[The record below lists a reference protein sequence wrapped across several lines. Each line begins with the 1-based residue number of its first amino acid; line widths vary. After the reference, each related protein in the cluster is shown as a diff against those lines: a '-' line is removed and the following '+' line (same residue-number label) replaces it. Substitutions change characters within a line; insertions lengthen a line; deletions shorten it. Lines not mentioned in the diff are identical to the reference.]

1 MDLPTA
7 FNSVNSSKPWRV
19 MLDMGLDVVL
29 VHFLQSLHKH
39 LGAKLQFGQ
48 DGELSE
54 AFCLERGVRQ
64 GCEMA
69 PLWFF

>member
-1 MDLPTA
+1 
-7 FNSVNSSKPWRV
+7 
-19 MLDMGLDVVL
+19 MGLDVVL